1 MAPKG
6 AVFVILVMQCRMLDL
21 LDFSLRSA
29 MQGELLEALF
39 LFSSVKPVN
48 SKAGFQG
55 ADATRSSVTGL
66 QN

>member
-1 MAPKG
+1 
-6 AVFVILVMQCRMLDL
+6 MLDL
-21 LDFSLRSA
+21 QDFSLRSA

-48 SKAGFQG
+48 SKAGFHG
-55 ADATRSSVTGL
+55 AGAIRSSVPGL